1 MSYPCGFPAKDIVL
15 FINRANYSDDSL
27 VEVLTFAIG
36 LVGGL
41 SEHRLD
47 VVFIGDGVTEC
58 VSSRLNDTTKPY
70 LTSAKSRG
78 VAFWADK
85 YSLELRGMLEDGL
98 FAGCA
103 VISPE
108 DLADLVKKS
117 DMHLRL

>member
-15 FINRANYSDDSL
+15 FVNRANYSEDSL

-47 VVFIGDGVTEC
+47 VVFVGDGVTEC

-85 YSLELRGMLEDGL
+85 YSLEYGL

>member
-1 MSYPCGFPAKDIVL
+1 MSYPCGFPAKNIVL
-15 FINRANYSDDSL
+15 FINRANYSEDSL
-27 VEVLTFAIG
+27 IEVLTFAVG

-41 SEHRLD
+41 SEHSLD

-58 VSSRLNDTTKPY
+58 VASRLNDTTKPY
-70 LTSAKSRG
+70 MVSAKSRG

-85 YSLELRGMLEDGL
+85 YSLELRGMLEDSL